1 MPAWLPRPL
10 VEPKEEENSD
20 IFGSSSDD
28 DGDFSADDDDEFQ
41 FNGEPQET
49 SDEIDLDTDLEES
62 DDNSAILDDGDANE
76 D

>member
-10 VEPKEEENSD
+10 RQPKTEENSD
-20 IFGSSSDD
+20 SPDSDSSNN
-28 DGDFSADDDDEFQ
+28 GDFSGGDDDEFEV
-41 FNGEPQET
+41 NLIPEES
-49 SDEIDLDTDLEES
+49 SDEIDSDLEES

>member
-10 VEPKEEENSD
+10 RQPKTEDETEDNSED
-20 IFGSSSDD
+20 E
-28 DGDFSADDDDEFQ
+28 DGDFSNGEDDEDFELH
-41 FNGEPQET
+41 GVPPET
-49 SDEIDLDTDLEES
+49 SSEDELESDVEES